1 MTKTNVLYC
10 IINNRRLKENMI
22 IPSPLISVI
31 VPVYNVE
38 QYLVQC
44 IDSILN
50 QKYENFELLLV
61 DDGSTD
67 RSGEICDVY
76 EKKDKRVR
84 VFHKKNGG
92 VSSARNVGLDNAKG
106 EWIAFV
112 DSDDIVTPN
121 YLSELYSDVKSDVDL
136 VIQKYFIFK
145 DYLKDERFLEA
156 IKETDIYDKSDLQK
170 LIVEYHLY
178 KNGHIWSKLYKQEF
192 IQNNNIRFQEEISF
206 CEDYYFLF
214 QYLDVIYGKVV
225 CSYVANYFYRDRD
238 NSSVHVGFKDFEKGY
253 FTFRK
258 IKSFI
263 LSFAVRNNCKIKDFD
278 VAYLLHRAIMTA
290 KSTSQL
296 RSITSEDWDF
306 FLNYFKVFTRK
317 TKNDRWVVSHFKS
330 HPFILLTYIKACRSL
345 RNFLARTNMW
355 GILDALKK

>member
-1 MTKTNVLYC
+1 MGDKRIAWRVVVGESFKSV
-10 IINNRRLKENMI
+10 KENIMKQQN
-22 IPSPLISVI
+22 PLISVI

-44 IDSILN
+44 VDSILN

-67 RSGEICDVY
+67 KSGDICDVY
-76 EKKDKRVR
+76 GKRDKRVR

-112 DSDDIVTPN
+112 DSDDIVTPS
-121 YLSELYSDVKSDVDL
+121 YLSGLYSDVRSDVDL

-145 DYLKDERFLEA
+145 NSLRDERSPEV
-156 IKETDIYDKSDLQK
+156 IKETDVYDKSDLQK
-170 LIVEYHLY
+170 LIVEHRLD
-178 KNGHIWSKLYKQEF
+178 KNGYICSKLYKQEF
-192 IQNNNIRFQEEISF
+192 IRNNNIRFQEEISF

-214 QYLDVIYGKVV
+214 QYLDIIYGKVV
-225 CSYVANYFYRDRD
+225 CSPVANYLYRDRE
-238 NSSVHVGFKDFEKGY
+238 NSSVHIGFKDFEKGY
-253 FTFRK
+253 FTYRK

-263 LSFAVRNNCKIKDFD
+263 LSFAVRNNCKIEDFD
-278 VAYLLHRAIMTA
+278 VAYLLHRAMMTV

-306 FLNYFKVFTRK
+306 FLKYFKVFTRK
-317 TKNDRWVVSHFKS
+317 TKNDRWMVSHFKS
-330 HPFILLTYIKACRSL
+330 YPFILLTYIKACRS
-345 RNFLARTNMW
+345 
-355 GILDALKK
+355 